1 MFHKFEAREMI
12 RIIVFDD
19 ADERRKSLQQL
30 FDDDERISCVAT
42 FPDCSDLLEKL
53 KNSAPDLVLM
63 DIMMPGTDGIEA
75 TRQIK
80 KYDPSIRVVI
90 QTVFDDDERIFSSL
104 KAGAEGYLLKSAPV
118 EKIRQSI
125 EDVYAGGAVMSPSIA
140 IRVMQFFN
148 GEQRSGNPANDH
160 MLSSRE
166 KEVLRLLTDGLSYK
180 MIAGRLDISYF
191 TVNAHLRRIYE
202 KLQVN
207 SKGEAVAV
215 ALKSKILP

>member
-1 MFHKFEAREMI
+1 MI

-19 ADERRKSLQQL
+19 AEERRKSLQDL
-30 FDDDERISCVAT
+30 FTGDADIACIAA
-42 FPDCSDLLEKL
+42 FPDCSELIAKL
-53 KNSAPDLVLM
+53 KSCAPDLVLM

-80 KYDPSIRVVI
+80 GYDPSIRVII
-90 QTVFDDDERIFSSL
+90 QTVFDDDEKIFNSL

-118 EKIRQSI
+118 VKIRQSI
-125 EDVYAGGAVMSPSIA
+125 EDVFGGGAVMTPSIA

-148 GEQRSGNPANDH
+148 NDG
-160 MLSSRE
+160 MRKGSVSDCELSARE
-166 KEVLRLLTDGLSYK
+166 KEVLALLTEGLSYK
-180 MIAGRLDISYF
+180 MIAARLDISYF

-207 SKGEAVAV
+207 SKAGAVAV
-215 ALKSKILP
+215 ALKNKII

>member
-1 MFHKFEAREMI
+1 MI

-19 ADERRKSLQQL
+19 AEERRNSLQQL
-30 FDDDERISCVAT
+30 FAADDRICCVAT
-42 FPDCSDLLEKL
+42 FPDCSHLLEKL
-53 KNSAPDLVLM
+53 KSSSPDLVLM
-63 DIMMPGTDGIEA
+63 DIMMPGLNGIEA

-80 KYDPSIRVVI
+80 KYDSSIRVVI
-90 QTVFDDDERIFSSL
+90 QTVFEDDERIFNSL

-125 EDVYAGGAVMSPSIA
+125 EDVFAGGAVMTPSIA

-148 GEQRSGNPANDH
+148 GEQRSGNPVPDNT
-160 MLSSRE
+160 LSVRE
-166 KEVLRLLTDGLSYK
+166 KEVLGLLTEGLSYK
-180 MIAGRLDISYF
+180 MIAGRLEISYF

-207 SKGEAVAV
+207 SKSEAVAV
-215 ALKSKILP
+215 ALKNKII

>member
-1 MFHKFEAREMI
+1 MI

-19 ADERRKSLQQL
+19 AEERRKSLQDL
-30 FDDDERISCVAT
+30 FTGDADIACIAA
-42 FPDCSDLLEKL
+42 FPDCSELIAKL
-53 KNSAPDLVLM
+53 KSCAPDLVLM

-80 KYDPSIRVVI
+80 GYDPSIRVII
-90 QTVFDDDERIFSSL
+90 QTVFDDDEKIFNSL

-118 EKIRQSI
+118 VKIRQSI
-125 EDVYAGGAVMSPSIA
+125 EDVYGGGAVMTPSIA

-148 GEQRSGNPANDH
+148 NDG
-160 MLSSRE
+160 MRKGSVSDCELSARE
-166 KEVLRLLTDGLSYK
+166 KEVLALLTEGLSYK
-180 MIAGRLDISYF
+180 MIAARLDISYF

-207 SKGEAVAV
+207 SKAGAVAV
-215 ALKSKILP
+215 ALKNKII